1 MNPRKILLATLL
13 ASASSAALGNYVGT
27 LKPPQSLLSPSASP
41 TLYGF
46 GGPTVFARSSSLGD
60 NGYRFKLGYK
70 ANPYFSIETDF
81 REYGRSSANP
91 FANPASL
98 SSSFRSTGFGVDAV
112 ATLPFWTKFSLYGR
126 FGAFRGDA
134 RPTFA
139 PYTTALMSD
148 ANRSLRMRYGL
159 GMSYDITRAFGI
171 RAELDRFSPVAHPLP
186 TDSDSDQISVG
197 VQWRF

>member
-1 MNPRKILLATLL
+1 MNPRNLLLATLL

-27 LKPPQSLLSPSASP
+27 LKAPQSLLSPAPSAYA
-41 TLYGF
+41 YGF
-46 GGPTVFARSSSLGD
+46 GAPAIFARSSTLGD
-60 NGYRFKLGYK
+60 NGFRFKLGYR
-70 ANPYFSIETDF
+70 ANPYFSVETDF
-81 REYGRSSANP
+81 RDYGRSSANP

-98 SSSFRSTGFGVDAV
+98 SSAFRSTGFGVDAV
-112 ATLPFWTKFSLYGR
+112 GTLPFWNKFSLYGR

-139 PYTTALMSD
+139 PYTTALMND
-148 ANRSLRMRYGL
+148 ANRNLRMRYGL

-171 RAELDRFSPVAHPLP
+171 RAEFDRFSPVAHPLP
-186 TDSDSDQISVG
+186 TDSESDQISVG